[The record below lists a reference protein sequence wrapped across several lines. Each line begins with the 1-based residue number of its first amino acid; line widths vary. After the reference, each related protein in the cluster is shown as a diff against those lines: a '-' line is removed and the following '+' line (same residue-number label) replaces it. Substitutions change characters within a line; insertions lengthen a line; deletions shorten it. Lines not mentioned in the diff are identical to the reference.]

1 MGVYAEKRVLLK
13 NNSQIKTLSQPVEFF
28 RNLIL
33 VAIENQKVIVN
44 QEAEYYLVM
53 LLVKYMRGE
62 ILRRSSKD
70 PLAIKLHNAMLARK
84 IKSVQIL
91 KEVGDF
97 ALYISGFF
105 ADSLN
110 RKVVD
115 IDYYIAIGGTAY
127 CNLANTLSQEA
138 LQGLYKDLYNRF
150 ATYVDILSEVADYTF
165 SHTHQD
171 ILRLYEKWLR
181 TGSNRLE
188 QLLKKEGIVP
198 IADLHK
204 KTQ

>member
-1 MGVYAEKRVLLK
+1 MK

-115 IDYYIAIGGTAY
+115 IDYYIA
-127 CNLANTLSQEA
+127 
-138 LQGLYKDLYNRF
+138 
-150 ATYVDILSEVADYTF
+150 
-165 SHTHQD
+165 
-171 ILRLYEKWLR
+171 
-181 TGSNRLE
+181 
-188 QLLKKEGIVP
+188 
-198 IADLHK
+198 
-204 KTQ
+204 